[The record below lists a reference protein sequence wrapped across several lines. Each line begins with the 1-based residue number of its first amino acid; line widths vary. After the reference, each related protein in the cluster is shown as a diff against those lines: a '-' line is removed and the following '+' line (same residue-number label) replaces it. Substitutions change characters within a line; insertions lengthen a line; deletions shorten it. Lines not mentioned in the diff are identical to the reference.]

1 MGHEERKHKRRMK
14 YDVLEK
20 LKGYLEK
27 EYGKNTAKKYYAAAV
42 KLFRND
48 YDLTLNDI
56 DEEGIK
62 ERMNHVRG
70 KNEFSSAKQAV
81 LGLKK
86 VYPDISIPD
95 DAWFREE
102 SLHRKNRSK
111 KKAKTIDL
119 DATQRKINQI
129 NDQKLK
135 YAFRLALDSGLRVSE
150 LAEVRAEDLKFED
163 GVIYVNVTHG
173 KGGSNGVVKCQRD
186 PYLYEHLQDFIKKQK
201 EECPEENNRKLFYA
215 SNTMQKKAHDLGIEC
230 HDLRRICAIMLRNEL
245 KKEMP
250 VEEANAQVQL
260 QLRHARFSTTKRYLF
275 NRKLKVKEKK
285 SEQKEGKDEFK

>member
-1 MGHEERKHKRRMK
+1 MK
-14 YDVLEK
+14 YDVLEG

-42 KLFRND
+42 KLFRDD
-48 YDLTLNDI
+48 YDLTVNEI
-56 DEEGIK
+56 NEEVIK
-62 ERMNHVRG
+62 ERLDHIRG
-70 KNEFSSAKQAV
+70 KNEFSATKQAV

-86 VYPDISIPD
+86 VYPDITIPD
-95 DAWFREE
+95 EDWFQEQ

-111 KKAKTIDL
+111 KKTKTIDL

-129 NDQKLK
+129 NDPKLK
-135 YAFRLALDSGLRVSE
+135 YAFRLAMDSGLRVSE
-150 LAEVRAEDLKFED
+150 LAEVLPEDITFKD
-163 GVIYVNVTHG
+163 GDIYVNVTHG
-173 KGGSNGVVKCQRD
+173 KGGSNGVVKCQKD

-201 EECPEENNRKLFYA
+201 EEYPEENNKKLFYA

-230 HDLRRICAIMLRNEL
+230 HDLRRICAITLRNEL

-250 VEEANAQVQL
+250 VEEANAQVKE

-275 NRKLKVKEKK
+275 NRKLRVKEKK
-285 SEQKEGKDEFK
+285 IGEKG

>member
-1 MGHEERKHKRRMK
+1 MK
-14 YDVLEK
+14 YDVLEG

-42 KLFRND
+42 KLFRDD
-48 YDLTLNDI
+48 YDLTVNEI
-56 DEEGIK
+56 NEEVIK
-62 ERMNHVRG
+62 ERLDHIRG
-70 KNEFSSAKQAV
+70 KNEFSAAKQAV

-86 VYPDISIPD
+86 VYPDITIPGED
-95 DAWFREE
+95 WFLEQ

-111 KKAKTIDL
+111 KKTKTIDL

-129 NDQKLK
+129 ADQKLK
-135 YAFRLALDSGLRVSE
+135 YAFRLAIDSGLRVSE
-150 LAEVRAEDLKFED
+150 LAEVLPEDITFKEGD
-163 GVIYVNVTHG
+163 IYVNVTHG
-173 KGGSNGVVKCQRD
+173 KGGSNGVVKCQKD

-201 EECPEENNRKLFYA
+201 EEYPEENNKKLFYA

-230 HDLRRICAIMLRNEL
+230 HDLRRICAITLRNEL

-250 VEEANAQVQL
+250 VEEANAQVKE

-275 NRKLKVKEKK
+275 NRKLRVKEKK
-285 SEQKEGKDEFK
+285 IGGKG